1 MHIAQTGKNIAFITI
16 DNLQLLQYNS
26 DWKKKNMP
34 WKYKNK
40 LKLQEQGKTMGPV
53 QYVCKVRG
61 YYKPR

>member
-1 MHIAQTGKNIAFITI
+1 MRIAQTGKNIAFITI

-34 WKYKNK
+34 WKYKT
-40 LKLQEQGKTMGPV
+40 KLQEQGKTMGPV

-61 YYKPR
+61 YYKPS